1 MSRPRMRRVQLP
13 PHVHCTRSKGKEYYS
28 FHAFRGTKR
37 AGPRVRLPGYPNNED
52 GTPNLEWWAAY
63 RAASGVVAA
72 DATAGTFSK
81 LISEYQESPE
91 WAELALATRKEW
103 KRHLALVEMSWGDLQ
118 VSGVE
123 PKHVVKLRD
132 ARASKPADA
141 NNLLRSLSALFTWCA
156 LRGWRPDNPC
166 RLVPKLKIGDGW
178 APWPWDAIEHFR
190 QNARA
195 DLWEAAALALYTG
208 QRLSD
213 VLVMGW
219 ANIESRL
226 ISVVQSKTGKR
237 LWVPI
242 HRELR
247 QALASIEARQRPEGS
262 NVVPLQSLT
271 GTILTNSRG
280 RAWTRDGFKAAWQD
294 ELNRPEMANLRKHRL
309 VFHGL
314 RKSAVVFL
322 LEAGCSDAETA
333 AITGQS
339 RDMVEHYAKQVNQ
352 KKLAAAAILKWEA
365 ADAARIQNASEGE
378 FVQPAPDLVQLGR
391 QRKI

>member
-1 MSRPRMRRVQLP
+1 M
-13 PHVHCTRSKGKEYYS
+13 
-28 FHAFRGTKR
+28 
-37 AGPRVRLPGYPNNED
+37 
-52 GTPNLEWWAAY
+52 
-63 RAASGVVAA
+63 
-72 DATAGTFSK
+72 
-81 LISEYQESPE
+81 
-91 WAELALATRKEW
+91 
-103 KRHLALVEMSWGDLQ
+103 
-118 VSGVE
+118 
-123 PKHVVKLRD
+123 KLRD

-141 NNLLRSLSALFTWCA
+141 NNLLRCLSALFTWCA

-190 QNARA
+190 NDART

-219 ANIESRL
+219 TDIEGRL

-237 LWVPI
+237 LWVPL
-242 HRELR
+242 HRELK
-247 QALASIEARQRPEGS
+247 QVLASIELRQRPEGS
-262 NVVPLQSLT
+262 NVVPLQQLT
-271 GTILTNSRG
+271 GTILTNSRD
-280 RAWTRDGFKAAWQD
+280 RPWTRDGFKAAWQD
-294 ELNRPEMANLRKHRL
+294 ELNRPEMANLRKRRL

-352 KKLAAAAILKWEA
+352 KRLAAAAILKWET
-365 ADAARIQNASEGE
+365 ADAARIQNASERE
-378 FVQPAPDLVQLGR
+378 FVQPASDLVQLGR
-391 QRKI
+391 LRKS